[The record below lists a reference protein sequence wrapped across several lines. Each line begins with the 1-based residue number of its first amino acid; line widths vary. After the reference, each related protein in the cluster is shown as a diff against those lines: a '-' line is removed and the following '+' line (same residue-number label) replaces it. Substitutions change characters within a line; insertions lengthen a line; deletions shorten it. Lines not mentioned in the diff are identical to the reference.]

1 MTRSIKKKFLHRLRY
16 YIALFL
22 LASQVAPACADV
34 QINSDQ
40 LIINGKLTNDDA
52 DKVVDAF
59 NQHQISVVVFQNS
72 PGGEWRAGMRIGNF
86 LAARNITT
94 RIEGMCASS
103 CTLAFLGGTRREIA
117 EPAQRPILFFHAPYA
132 QNQQKPLK
140 TLLLPFLSWIESRTQ
155 SPLDPKFTEA
165 LSQSTSIL
173 AGVFFYFVYK
183 PETEKNEWIAKI
195 CHGNESQIPLDC
207 KQSDTLNIFS
217 LGIAH
222 K

>member
-1 MTRSIKKKFLHRLRY
+1 MTHSIKKKFLHRLRY
-16 YIALFL
+16 YVALFL

-34 QINSDQ
+34 QINRDQ

-59 NQHQISVVVFQNS
+59 NQHPISVVTFQNS
-72 PGGEWRAGMRIGNF
+72 PGGEWRAGMRIGTF
-86 LAARNITT
+86 LAARKITT
-94 RIEGMCASS
+94 RIEGICASS
-103 CTLAFLGGTRREIA
+103 CALAFLGGARRDVTDSM
-117 EPAQRPILFFHAPYA
+117 QRPILFFHAPFVR
-132 QNQQKPLK
+132 NQQKPLE

-155 SPLDPKFTEA
+155 SPLDPEFTDA
-165 LSQSTSIL
+165 LSQSASIR

-183 PETEKNEWIAKI
+183 SETDKNEWIAKV
-195 CHGNESQIPLDC
+195 CHGNESQIPQDC